1 MSIVLYKPGITH
13 TVKGVKCEMGL
24 FDANELEPMLKE
36 GWSTELDGLYDETP
50 KKTSKKKASKKA
62 E

>member
-1 MSIVLYKPGITH
+1 
-13 TVKGVKCEMGL
+13 MGL